1 MHKQVP
7 GASASQ
13 DQLRRRSKER
23 KNQPFIQRD
32 EDASTRTTNTKM
44 STFNVNTFSQ
54 SSNAVLSK
62 KNIESKENGRKA
74 QRLLPISTSTS
85 PLLPPATAA
94 NSGCKTY
101 KFQKWAGGLNGRERG
116 VANERVISNILPD
129 HIQHTSLLY
138 CVLGRQHHVRQEVT
152 CATRQAGKP
161 RRGALRR

>member
-54 SSNAVLSK
+54 SSNA
-62 KNIESKENGRKA
+62 ENGRKA

-94 NSGCKTY
+94 NSGCKAY

>member
-32 EDASTRTTNTKM
+32 EDASTRTTNTK
-44 STFNVNTFSQ
+44 
-54 SSNAVLSK
+54 
-62 KNIESKENGRKA
+62 IKENGRKA

-94 NSGCKTY
+94 NSGCKAY